1 VIRYADCLPAIT
13 QTAQGLSVEEALRQL
28 SLVYDTIGALS
39 RNANARLA
47 VEDMLLQLAARDKS
61 ER

>member
-1 VIRYADCLPAIT
+1 
-13 QTAQGLSVEEALRQL
+13 VEEALRQL